1 VFHKT
6 PSFSSYRT
14 VLLHYGTPAMD
25 WGGNACNGADKDL
38 SGNYRLMLAKV
49 ATDEQVGCIAADSLE
64 GIPRLHR
71 IVTRV

>member
-1 VFHKT
+1 MFHKA

-14 VLLHYGTPAMD
+14 VLHYGTPAMD
-25 WGGNACNGADKDL
+25 WGGNACNRADKDL

-49 ATDEQVGCIAADSLE
+49 ATDEQVGCIAEDSLE
-64 GIPRLHR
+64 GIPLHR